1 MLICRRYTDLDQM
14 FENLNLK
21 YELVTSKLQS
31 ELKKTKAICE
41 SVSERLAATVTEL
54 KDTRSTVERLQRYLH
69 VLVLNQ

>member
-14 FENLNLK
+14 FEHLNLK

-31 ELKKTKAICE
+31 ELKKTKAIHE

-54 KDTRSTVERLQRYLH
+54 KDTQSTVERLQRYLH
-69 VLVLNQ
+69 VQVLNQ